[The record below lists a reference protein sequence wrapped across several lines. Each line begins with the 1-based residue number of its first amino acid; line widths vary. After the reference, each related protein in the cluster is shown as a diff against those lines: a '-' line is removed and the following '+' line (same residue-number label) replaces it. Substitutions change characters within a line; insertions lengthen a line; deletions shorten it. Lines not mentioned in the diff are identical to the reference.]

1 MIEKILPINKSLSIE
16 GFRRY
21 IHNRISFFLKVIL
34 VIGAVMAFW
43 QGQYQASIEILLILF
58 VTLLPMLL
66 SRRFRF
72 RIPHIFEALA
82 VIFIYMS
89 LFMGEVLGYY
99 ERFWWWDSVL
109 HVSSGVLLGIL
120 GFLLVYVL
128 NEKEE
133 IQLHLSPGFMALFAF
148 MFAMG
153 IGALWE
159 IFEYAMDQ
167 IFGMNMQKN
176 GLHDTMWDLI
186 VDALGALVIAIFG
199 WVHLKTEDRSSFLER
214 WIDEFIAKNPRL
226 FNREG
231 AEESRESTSEPSSE
245 PAPKSST
252 ESS

>member
-1 MIEKILPINKSLSIE
+1 MIEKIPPFNKSFSIE
-16 GFRRY
+16 DFRRY

-34 VIGAVMAFW
+34 VIGAGMAFW

-66 SRRFRF
+66 SRRFQF

-99 ERFWWWDSVL
+99 ERFWWWDAVL
-109 HVSSGVLLGIL
+109 HVASGALLGIL

-133 IQLHLSPGFMALFAF
+133 IQLHLSPAFMALFAF

-167 IFGMNMQKN
+167 IFGMNMQKS

-186 VDALGALVIAIFG
+186 VDALGAFVIALFG
-199 WVHLKTEDRSSFLER
+199 WVHLRTEGRTSFLER

-226 FNREG
+226 FKREE
-231 AEESRESTSEPSSE
+231 ANEVE
-245 PAPKSST
+245 AT
-252 ESS
+252 ESIESPPESSSGSS